1 MKFKLEKLLITLNF
15 TTHSGSNYI
24 AKFEDINIKLIN
36 GIEYMFNLLNI
47 SKEYFDIFKKLY
59 KDKKKYVRGI
69 LKPNEL
75 YTEIIGIV

>member
-1 MKFKLEKLLITLNF
+1 
-15 TTHSGSNYI
+15 
-24 AKFEDINIKLIN
+24 
-36 GIEYMFNLLNI
+36 MFNLLNI

-75 YTEIIGIV
+75 YTEIIGIF

>member
-1 MKFKLEKLLITLNF
+1 
-15 TTHSGSNYI
+15 
-24 AKFEDINIKLIN
+24 
-36 GIEYMFNLLNI
+36 MFNLLNI

-75 YTEIIGIV
+75 YTEIIGIVSKKSFFMTDKREIK

>member
-1 MKFKLEKLLITLNF
+1 
-15 TTHSGSNYI
+15 
-24 AKFEDINIKLIN
+24 
-36 GIEYMFNLLNI
+36 MFNLLNI

-75 YTEIIGIV
+75 YTEIIKYYDLLKRAELRNQMFIKKLEEGDK